1 MNNIDNKV
9 LRIALPLILSN
20 ITIPLVGFVDNLVVG
35 HLGSSIYI
43 GAIGIGSIIISYIL
57 FSFGFIKSV
66 TTGQISQSSGSG
78 NFQKLFSSLYQISFI
93 AFLISSLI
101 IISRTYIIDTSLYL
115 MEASSTVKDNSKTY
129 LDYRIWSVPAIF
141 LRDSL
146 IGYLIGIQ
154 KVRTAMVIVIFVNI
168 LNIILDFY
176 FVYHLNMKIEGVAI
190 ASLIAEYSVIFFVFY
205 IFYTDKLLNYFD
217 LCDIFDWQTIKG
229 KLVINFDMFIRS
241 FILMTC
247 FAYFVSKGA
256 SYGNITL
263 AANTILLNFFFIYSY
278 AIDGFAHAS
287 ESLVGEAYGKKNK
300 KDLRAAIFATGKFSL
315 YLSIIFIFILATS
328 SDFIIKII
336 TNLDLVQLDA
346 GLYLKWLLFIFIF
359 GTVAFWLDGVFIGL
373 LFTKIMRN
381 IMIVSGI
388 FFILFEQLILESN
401 NEGLWI
407 SFMIFFIIR
416 SILLSH
422 SLYQGIRKNL
432 YV

>member
-57 FSFGFIKSV
+57 FSFGFIKSI

-93 AFLISSLI
+93 ALLISFLI

-115 MEASSTVKDNSKTY
+115 MEASSTVKENSKIY

-141 LRDSL
+141 LRDIL
-146 IGYLIGIQ
+146 IGYLIGVQ
-154 KVRTAMVIVIFVNI
+154 KARMAMVVVVFINI

-205 IFYTDKLLNYFD
+205 IFYTDKFLKYFD
-217 LCDIFDWQTIKG
+217 LTDIFDWLTIKG
-229 KLVINFDMFIRS
+229 KLIINFDMFIRS
-241 FILMTC
+241 LILMTC

-287 ESLVGEAYGKKNK
+287 EALVGEAYGKKNK
-300 KDLRAAIFATGKFSL
+300 KDLRASIFATGKFSL

-336 TNLDLVQLDA
+336 TNLDSVQLDV

-381 IMIVSGI
+381 IMIASGI
-388 FFILFEQLILESN
+388 FFIVFEQLIFESN

-407 SFMIFFIIR
+407 SFLIFFIIR
-416 SILLSH
+416 GILLSY
-422 SLYQGIRKNL
+422 SLYKVIRKNM

>member
-1 MNNIDNKV
+1 MNNIDSKV
-9 LRIALPLILSN
+9 LGIALPLILSN
-20 ITIPLVGFVDNLVVG
+20 ITIPLVGLVDNLVVG

-115 MEASSTVKDNSKTY
+115 MEASSTVKDNSKIY

-141 LRDSL
+141 MRDIL
-146 IGYLIGIQ
+146 IGYLIGVQ
-154 KVRTAMVIVIFVNI
+154 KARMAMVIVIFINI

-205 IFYTDKLLNYFD
+205 IFYKDNFLKYFD
-217 LCDIFDWQTIKG
+217 LSNIFDWLSIKG
-229 KLVINFDMFIRS
+229 KLIINFDMFIRS
-241 FILMTC
+241 LILMTC
-247 FAYFVSKGA
+247 FAYFVSTGA
-256 SYGNITL
+256 SYGNTTL

-287 ESLVGEAYGKKNK
+287 EALVGEAYGKKNK
-300 KDLRAAIFATGKFSL
+300 RNIYAAIFATGKFSL
-315 YLSIIFIFILATS
+315 YLSIIFIFILVTS
-328 SDFIIKII
+328 SDFIIKMI

-346 GLYLKWLLFIFIF
+346 NLYLKWLLFIFIF
-359 GTVAFWLDGVFIGL
+359 GTIAFWLDGVFIGL

-381 IMIVSGI
+381 IMIASGI
-388 FFILFEQLILESN
+388 FFIVFEQLIFKSN

-407 SFMIFFIIR
+407 SFLIFFIIR
-416 SILLSH
+416 SVLLSY
-422 SLYQGIRKNL
+422 SLYKGIRKNM

>member
-1 MNNIDNKV
+1 
-9 LRIALPLILSN
+9 
-20 ITIPLVGFVDNLVVG
+20 
-35 HLGSSIYI
+35 
-43 GAIGIGSIIISYIL
+43 
-57 FSFGFIKSV
+57 
-66 TTGQISQSSGSG
+66 
-78 NFQKLFSSLYQISFI
+78 
-93 AFLISSLI
+93 
-101 IISRTYIIDTSLYL
+101 
-115 MEASSTVKDNSKTY
+115 MEASSTVKDNSKIY

-141 LRDSL
+141 LRDIL

-205 IFYTDKLLNYFD
+205 IFYTDKLLKYFD
-217 LCDIFDWQTIKG
+217 LSDIFDWQTIKG

-346 GLYLKWLLFIFIF
+346 NLYLKWLLSIFIF

-381 IMIVSGI
+381 IMIASGI
-388 FFILFEQLILESN
+388 FFIVFEQFILESN

-407 SFMIFFIIR
+407 SFLIFFIIR

-422 SLYQGIRKNL
+422 SLYQGIRKKT

>member
-57 FSFGFIKSV
+57 FSFGFIKSI

-93 AFLISSLI
+93 ALLISSLI

-115 MEASSTVKDNSKTY
+115 MEASSTVKDNSKIY

-141 LRDSL
+141 LRDIL

-205 IFYTDKLLNYFD
+205 IFYTDKLLKYFD
-217 LCDIFDWQTIKG
+217 LRDIFDWQTIKG
-229 KLVINFDMFIRS
+229 KLIINFDMFIRS

-300 KDLRAAIFATGKFSL
+300 KDLRAAIFITGKFSL

-346 GLYLKWLLFIFIF
+346 GLYMKWLLFIFIF

-381 IMIVSGI
+381 IMIASGI
-388 FFILFEQLILESN
+388 FFIVFEQLILESN

-407 SFMIFFIIR
+407 SFLIFFIIR
-416 SILLSH
+416 SILLSY
-422 SLYQGIRKNL
+422 SLYKGIRKNM

>member
-57 FSFGFIKSV
+57 FSFGFIKSI

-93 AFLISSLI
+93 ALLISFLI

-115 MEASSTVKDNSKTY
+115 MEASSTVKDNSKIY

-141 LRDSL
+141 LRDIL

-205 IFYTDKLLNYFD
+205 IFYTDKLLKYFD
-217 LCDIFDWQTIKG
+217 LSDIFDWQTIKG

-388 FFILFEQLILESN
+388 FFIVFEQLILESN

-407 SFMIFFIIR
+407 SFLIFFIIR

>member
-1 MNNIDNKV
+1 MNNIDSKV
-9 LRIALPLILSN
+9 LGIALPLILSN
-20 ITIPLVGFVDNLVVG
+20 ITIPLVGLVDNLVVG

-115 MEASSTVKDNSKTY
+115 MEASSTVKDNSKIY

-141 LRDSL
+141 MRDIL
-146 IGYLIGIQ
+146 IGYLIGVQ
-154 KVRTAMVIVIFVNI
+154 KARMAMVIVIFINI

-205 IFYTDKLLNYFD
+205 IFYKDNFLKYFD
-217 LCDIFDWQTIKG
+217 LSNIFDWLSIKG
-229 KLVINFDMFIRS
+229 KLIINFDMFIRS
-241 FILMTC
+241 LILMTC
-247 FAYFVSKGA
+247 FAYFVSTGA
-256 SYGNITL
+256 SYGNTTL

-287 ESLVGEAYGKKNK
+287 EALVGEAYGKKNK
-300 KDLRAAIFATGKFSL
+300 RNIYAAIFATGKFSL
-315 YLSIIFIFILATS
+315 YLSIIFILILVTS
-328 SDFIIKII
+328 SDLIIKMI

-346 GLYLKWLLFIFIF
+346 NLYLKWLLFIFIF
-359 GTVAFWLDGVFIGL
+359 GTIAFWLDGVFIGL

-381 IMIVSGI
+381 IMIASGI
-388 FFILFEQLILESN
+388 FFIVFEQLIFKSN

-407 SFMIFFIIR
+407 SFLIFFIIR
-416 SILLSH
+416 SVLLSY
-422 SLYQGIRKNL
+422 SLYRGIRKNM

>member
-57 FSFGFIKSV
+57 FSFGFIKSI

-78 NFQKLFSSLYQISFI
+78 NIQKLFSSLYQISFI
-93 AFLISSLI
+93 ALLISFLI

-115 MEASSTVKDNSKTY
+115 MEASSTVKDNSKIY

-141 LRDSL
+141 LRDIL

-205 IFYTDKLLNYFD
+205 IFYTDKLLKYFD
-217 LCDIFDWQTIKG
+217 LSDIFDWQTIKG
-229 KLVINFDMFIRS
+229 KLIINFDMFIRS

-300 KDLRAAIFATGKFSL
+300 KDLRAAIFITGKFSL

-346 GLYLKWLLFIFIF
+346 GLYMKWLLFIFIF

-388 FFILFEQLILESN
+388 FFIVFEQLILESN

-407 SFMIFFIIR
+407 SFLIFFIIR
-416 SILLSH
+416 SILLSY
-422 SLYQGIRKNL
+422 SLYKGIRKNM

>member
-1 MNNIDNKV
+1 LNNIDSKV
-9 LRIALPLILSN
+9 LGIALPLILSN
-20 ITIPLVGFVDNLVVG
+20 ITIPLVGLVDNLVVG

-115 MEASSTVKDNSKTY
+115 MEASSTVKDNSKIY

-141 LRDSL
+141 MRDIL
-146 IGYLIGIQ
+146 IGYLIGVQ
-154 KVRTAMVIVIFVNI
+154 KARMAMVIVIFINI

-205 IFYTDKLLNYFD
+205 IFYKDNFLKYFD
-217 LCDIFDWQTIKG
+217 LSNIFDWLSIKG
-229 KLVINFDMFIRS
+229 KLIINFDMFIRS
-241 FILMTC
+241 LILMTC
-247 FAYFVSKGA
+247 FAYFVSTGA
-256 SYGNITL
+256 SYGNTTL

-287 ESLVGEAYGKKNK
+287 EALVGEAYGKKNK
-300 KDLRAAIFATGKFSL
+300 RNIYAAIFATGKFSL
-315 YLSIIFIFILATS
+315 YLSIIFILILVTS
-328 SDFIIKII
+328 SDLIIKMI

-346 GLYLKWLLFIFIF
+346 NLYLKWLLFIFIF
-359 GTVAFWLDGVFIGL
+359 GTIAFWLDGVFIGL

-381 IMIVSGI
+381 IMIASGI
-388 FFILFEQLILESN
+388 FFIVFEQLIFKSN

-407 SFMIFFIIR
+407 SFLIFFIIR
-416 SILLSH
+416 SVLLSY
-422 SLYQGIRKNL
+422 SLYRGIRKNM